1 MSDRPDLLVIGAGVI
16 GITAALM
23 AQARGWRV
31 VLIDRDGPAAGAS
44 RGNAGG
50 FAFSEI
56 EPMAAPATLLSAP
69 KWLLDPLGPLSV
81 PPGELPKRA
90 PWLLRFA
97 LASRPARVRAG
108 RQALAALNLL
118 SRDELKPFLD
128 ATGTRDMLRERGHL
142 SVYESA
148 RHFAAAQKDWVERG
162 RFGMDCRFLDGAEA
176 LATMQPGLHSRFTH
190 GIFTTHWWSIDDPRR
205 YVERLHATF
214 LARNGMWRVGSVRG
228 LTVGADGPT
237 AQLAEGETLSARK
250 VLVAAGAWSHLL
262 LGDLG
267 LRIPLD
273 TERGYNTTL
282 PRNSVGLRMPITFE
296 AHGFVTSPI
305 GDGIRVGGA
314 VELAGLDRP
323 PHPKRARALLDK
335 ARDFLPGLETSGGS
349 EWMGFRP
356 SLPDSLPVI
365 GPAGSTGV
373 FLAFGH
379 GHLGLTQSAGT
390 GRLIC
395 DMIYGQTPP
404 VDATPFRADRF

>member
-1 MSDRPDLLVIGAGVI
+1 MADRADLLVIGAGVI
-16 GITAALM
+16 GVTAALM
-23 AQARGWRV
+23 AQARGRRV
-31 VLIDRDGPAAGAS
+31 ILIDRSGPAAGAS

-50 FAFSEI
+50 LAFSEI
-56 EPMAAPATLLSAP
+56 EPMAAPATLRSAP
-69 KWLLDPLGPLSV
+69 RWLLDPLGPLSV

-97 LASRPARVRAG
+97 LAAHPARVRAS

-128 ATGTRDMLRERGHL
+128 ATGTRNLLRERGHL
-142 SVYESA
+142 SVYDRA
-148 RHFAAAQKDWVERG
+148 RHFAAARKDWEERG

-176 LATMQPGLHSRFTH
+176 LATVQPGLHSRFAH

-205 YVERLHATF
+205 YVERLHAAF
-214 LARNGMWRVGSVRG
+214 LARGGLWRVGTVEG
-228 LTVGADGPT
+228 LLAGTAGPA
-237 AQLAEGETLSARK
+237 AQLAGGETLHAEK
-250 VLVAAGAWSHLL
+250 ILVAAGAWSHLL
-262 LGDLG
+262 LHDLG
-267 LRIPLD
+267 LHIPLD

-282 PRNSVGLRMPITFE
+282 PGNSIGLRMPITFE

-305 GDGIRVGGA
+305 GSGIRVGGA
-314 VELAGLDRP
+314 VELGGLERP

-335 ARDFLPGLETSGGS
+335 ARAFLPGLDTSGGT

-365 GPAGSTGV
+365 GPAGPADV

-395 DMIYGQTPP
+395 DLIDGQTPP
-404 VDATPFRADRF
+404 VDAAPFRADRF